1 VTRQAVLD
9 QILAVLR
16 EELQTLTQAAQG
28 SFAAATDPDS
38 RAENKYDTRTLEA
51 SYVARGQARRVTELQ
66 EAVQAFTT
74 LTVTLPT
81 PAASIQLGSLV
92 TLQAPWGEEHFF
104 VGPFAG
110 GTEVQFEGAEIV
122 VITPASALGQKLVGR
137 HPGDTILLRPDAPA
151 RISRVA

>member
-66 EAVQAFTT
+66 EAVQAFTA

>member
-1 VTRQAVLD
+1 MTRQAVLD

-66 EAVQAFTT
+66 EAVQAFTA
-74 LTVTLPT
+74 LTVTAAA
-81 PAASIQLGSLV
+81 PAAVVQLGSLV

-104 VGPFAG
+104 LGPFAG